1 MTSSPSPFLYTRTLV
16 LGATGFVGHWVAR
29 ALRAQGAHLMCAVRT
44 VEGAERLA
52 REQLG
57 TVVVRRNFGDLD
69 ALASWIPALR
79 PSIIFNLAGYGVD
92 RSERDEAEGDLMNHR
107 FVEALGRI
115 VAAMPH
121 DEWNGVRLVHV
132 GSALEYGTTGGVLR
146 ESSACAP
153 TTMYGRSKLAG
164 TLALQRLAVERGVE
178 ACTARLF
185 TVFGPGE
192 HDGRLLPTLLS
203 AAASGAPVVLS
214 AGTQRRD
221 FAYVE
226 DVAEGL
232 LRLAVSDVNP
242 GEIVNLATGAMHSVR
257 AFAETAAGVV
267 GIPRERLQFGAVPAR
282 ADEMSHEGVSVQRLR
297 ALTQWLP
304 DDDIAGG
311 VARTVARLTEARMHE
326 AGTPLPAGPR

>member
-57 TVVVRRNFGDLD
+57 TVVVRRDFGDLD

-92 RSERDEAEGDLMNHR
+92 RSERDEAEGDVMNHR

-132 GSALEYGTTGGVLR
+132 GSALEYGSTGGVLR
-146 ESSACAP
+146 ETSACAP
-153 TTMYGRSKLAG
+153 TTAYGRSKLAG
-164 TLALQRLAVERGVE
+164 TLALQRVAVERGVE

-214 AGTQRRD
+214 AGAQRRD

-257 AFAETAAGVV
+257 GFAETAAGVV
-267 GIPRERLQFGAVPAR
+267 GIPRERLQFGAVPPR
-282 ADEMSHEGVSVQRLR
+282 AGEMSHEGVSVQRLR

-311 VARTVARLTEARMHE
+311 VARTMARLTEARMRE